1 VNPALLLYWPGKHS
15 GLQTL
20 RQQSNTKFNKRI
32 SSEIIPSNY
41 YIVAMKS
48 EKIQFKGALGEM
60 LSGRI
65 DLPDGKA
72 KACALFAHCF
82 TCSKN
87 LRAVGNITSALADK
101 GIGTLRFDFTG
112 LGESEGDFADT
123 NFSSNVDDLVAASDY
138 MKSRNMPPSVLIG
151 HSLGGAA
158 VLQAAH
164 KIKSP
169 KAVVTM
175 GAPSEPRHVEKHFE
189 TRKEEIEQKG
199 EAVVKLAGR
208 PFKVKKQFLDDL
220 EATKM
225 ENFIETLGKALLVM
239 HAPADETVGIE
250 NAAQIYKTARHPKSF
265 ISLHEADHLLTDEAY
280 SRYAGSII
288 ADWAGIYLN

>member
-87 LRAVGNITSALADK
+87 L
-101 GIGTLRFDFTG
+101 G
-112 LGESEGDFADT
+112 L
-123 NFSSNVDDLVAASDY
+123 
-138 MKSRNMPPSVLIG
+138 
-151 HSLGGAA
+151 
-158 VLQAAH
+158 
-164 KIKSP
+164 
-169 KAVVTM
+169 
-175 GAPSEPRHVEKHFE
+175 
-189 TRKEEIEQKG
+189 
-199 EAVVKLAGR
+199 
-208 PFKVKKQFLDDL
+208 
-220 EATKM
+220 
-225 ENFIETLGKALLVM
+225 
-239 HAPADETVGIE
+239 
-250 NAAQIYKTARHPKSF
+250 
-265 ISLHEADHLLTDEAY
+265 
-280 SRYAGSII
+280 
-288 ADWAGIYLN
+288 